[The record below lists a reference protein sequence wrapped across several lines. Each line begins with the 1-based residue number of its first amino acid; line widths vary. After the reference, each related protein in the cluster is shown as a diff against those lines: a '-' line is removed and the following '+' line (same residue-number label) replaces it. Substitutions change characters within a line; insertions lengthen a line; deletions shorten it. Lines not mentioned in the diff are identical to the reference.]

1 MKSDEAEHKK
11 HVTTPPPYGG
21 GGRGERLQRPDMV
34 AYLALLKQ
42 YWGYD
47 AFRGIQEDIINSIGE
62 GKDTLGLMPTGGGKS
77 ITFQVPALAKEGL
90 CIVITPLIA
99 LMKDQVQNLRS
110 RGIKAVAIYS
120 GMTRQEII
128 IALENC
134 IFGDYKFLYI
144 SPERLDTEIFR
155 TKLRS
160 MKVSMIT
167 VDESHCISQWGYD
180 FRPAY
185 LKIAEIR
192 DLLPGIPMLALTA
205 TATPEVVKD
214 IQKRLHFKREN
225 VFRMSFERKNLAY
238 VVRNTDNKTGELLHI
253 LNKIPGSAIVYV
265 RSRRKTKETTELLVH
280 EGISA
285 DFYHAGLDNATKDVR
300 QKRWQSGESRVI
312 VATNA
317 FGMGIDKPD
326 VRLVV
331 HLDLPDSPEAYFQE
345 AGRAGRDGEKAYA
358 VILYSKSDKTTLHK
372 RIADT
377 FPDKSYIKDVYEHLQ
392 YYYQMAMGDGIGCM
406 FDFNL
411 EEFCRKFKHFP
422 VPADSALKILTQAG
436 YIEYTAEQDNAS
448 RIIFTIRREELY
460 KLREMGEAAEK
471 LIQTI
476 LRSYTG
482 VFTDYAYINEATLSV
497 RTGLSRQQ
505 VYELLVMLGKRRII
519 DYIPHKK
526 TPYIIYT
533 RERVEQHRL
542 QIPQTVYEERK
553 ERYETRIKAM
563 VDYATSETAC
573 RSRLLLRY
581 FGEKNET
588 NCGQCDVCLSHR
600 ASSSLSGETVEEL
613 KTQILNVLKEQPLT
627 PGQVAERIGTDRET
641 VAEVM
646 RYLLDEEII
655 TLKDGMLSE
664 NK

>member
-1 MKSDEAEHKK
+1 MNKYQEI
-11 HVTTPPPYGG
+11 
-21 GGRGERLQRPDMV
+21 
-34 AYLALLKQ
+34 LKQ

-47 AFRGIQEDIINSIGE
+47 SFRDLQEEIITSIGE

-77 ITFQVPALAKEGL
+77 ITFQVPALAQEGL

-99 LMKDQVQNLRS
+99 LMKDQVHNLRK
-110 RGIKAVAIYS
+110 RGIKALAVYS

-128 IALENC
+128 TALENC

-155 TKLRS
+155 IKLRS

-192 DLLPGIPMLALTA
+192 ELLPGVPVLALTA

-214 IQKRLHFKREN
+214 IQARLNFHEGN

-238 VVRNTDNKTGELLHI
+238 IVRKTDNKTSELLHI
-253 LNKIPGSAIVYV
+253 LRRIPGSAIIYA
-265 RSRRKTKETTELLVH
+265 RNRRRTKEFTELLVN
-280 EGISA
+280 EDITA
-285 DFYHAGLDNATKDVR
+285 DFYHAGLDNAVKDLR
-300 QKRWQSGESRVI
+300 QKRWQNGEVRVM

-326 VRLVV
+326 VRIVL

-372 RIADT
+372 RVVDT
-377 FPDKSYIKDVYEHLQ
+377 FPDKEYILNVYEHLQ
-392 YYYQMAMGDGIGCM
+392 YYYQMAMGDGFQCVRE
-406 FDFNL
+406 FNI
-411 EEFCRKFKHFP
+411 EEFCRKFKYFP
-422 VPADSALKILTQAG
+422 VPVDSALKILSQAG
-436 YIEYTAEQDNAS
+436 YLEYTDEQDNAS
-448 RIIFTIRREELY
+448 RILFTLRRDELY
-460 KLREMGEAAEK
+460 KLREMGAETEA

-482 VFTDYAYINEATLSV
+482 VFTDYAYISEASLSI
-497 RTGLSRQQ
+497 RTGLTREKI
-505 VYELLVMLGKRRII
+505 YNILVTLTKRRIV
-519 DYIPHKK
+519 DYIPRKK

-533 RERVEQHRL
+533 RERQELRFVH
-542 QIPQTVYEERK
+542 IPPSVYEERK
-553 ERYETRIKAM
+553 VRYEARIKAM
-563 VDYATSETAC
+563 EEYVTSENVC
-573 RSRLLLRY
+573 RSRMLLRY
-581 FGEKNET
+581 FGEKNEH
-588 NCGQCDVCLSHR
+588 NCGQCDVCISHR
-600 ASSSLSGETVEEL
+600 ATDATLSEDSFEEL
-613 KTQILNVLKEQPLT
+613 KQQITELLAQKPLL
-627 PGQVAERIGTDRET
+627 PVEIANKMEAKRER
-641 VAEVM
+641 VAEVIHH
-646 RYLLDEEII
+646 LLEEGA
-655 TLKDGMLSE
+655 LKMQDGMIHIS
-664 NK
+664 K